1 MAKLGLV
8 GCRRDCHPWPFQ
20 PGHQGSPWWGE
31 CGSSPLL
38 HERGPPPALGASLSL
53 DRLPGDSTWRRAVTE
68 EGRQRAWGGRA
79 RSGQRAQCWGL
90 AWNPALLLN
99 SCVTSVSQQ
108 TSLSLRWLSVGWIT
122 TPLCRLRSRDGLH
135 VPCPEQGEKGYS
147 AARQGDPGIGG
158 HFVFL
163 THLGS
168 ACDHSTL
175 LCSTAVGGGPHSCLP
190 ELLGAGVHRAFF
202 PTPTGVWVPLGRE
215 DAQAGRLCPG
225 SHSTAW
231 QSQDWNRLSLWL
243 PDAFLHLLP
252 QGVCSRW
259 VSPPTPARPMS
270 KVQPCAPGGIHLV
283 FPEPCHSSFLMHDP
297 PDWEPHVGRCV

>member
-1 MAKLGLV
+1 MAKQGLV
-8 GCRRDCHPWPFQ
+8 WCRRDCHPWPFQ

-90 AWNPALLLN
+90 ACNPALLLN

-135 VPCPEQGEKGYS
+135 VPCPEQGERGYS

-158 HFVFL
+158 HVAFL

-190 ELLGAGVHRAFF
+190 ELLGAGVHRAFL
-202 PTPTGVWVPLGRE
+202 PAPTGVWVPW
-215 DAQAGRLCPG
+215 AGRTLRLEGCAQGPTAPLCRARTGTGSCSGPQMLSCTCRLRVCAHAGSPHPPLPG
-225 SHSTAW
+225 PCLMSNPVRQGGSTW
-231 QSQDWNRLSLWL
+231 SSLSPAIL
-243 PDAFLHLLP
+243 PFSCTTP
-252 QGVCSRW
+252 QTGN
-259 VSPPTPARPMS
+259 PT
-270 KVQPCAPGGIHLV
+270 
-283 FPEPCHSSFLMHDP
+283 
-297 PDWEPHVGRCV
+297 